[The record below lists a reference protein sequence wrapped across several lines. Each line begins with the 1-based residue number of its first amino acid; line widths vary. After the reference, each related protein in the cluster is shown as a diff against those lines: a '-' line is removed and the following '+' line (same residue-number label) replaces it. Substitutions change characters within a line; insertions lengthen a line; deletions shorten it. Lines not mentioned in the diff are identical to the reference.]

1 MVYITRGHK
10 RNTQQYTNLTI
21 IEQMMN
27 NVCLWL
33 EKRDESEAIFYRRFA
48 SMVDTGVIL
57 TDGETSLQPLK
68 VTIAMNKAIFHTSDM
83 SQAYDR
89 KIDMMKCSSSVKG

>member
-1 MVYITRGHK
+1 
-10 RNTQQYTNLTI
+10 
-21 IEQMMN
+21 MMN